1 MSDLQRA
8 YDLRHASDR
17 ARLEG
22 RSVEALGNATEA
34 VAIYANLP
42 ERRLDL
48 ANALR
53 LKALALDALD
63 RLAEAAL
70 DWTEARRLYADLG
83 VTEGVTEC
91 DARLS
96 R

>member
-63 RLAEAAL
+63 RPAEAAL

>member
-1 MSDLQRA
+1 MDEVQRA
-8 YDLRHASDR
+8 YDLRHTSDR

-22 RSVEALGNATEA
+22 RAVEALGDAIKA
-34 VAIYANLP
+34 VAIYADLP
-42 ERRLDL
+42 DRRLDL

-53 LKALALDALD
+53 LKALALDDLE
-63 RLAEAAL
+63 RPGEAVL
-70 DWTEARRLYADLG
+70 DWTEARRLYDALG
-83 VTEGVTEC
+83 VAEGVTEC

>member
-63 RLAEAAL
+63 RPAEAAL

-83 VTEGVTEC
+83 VTEGVTER

>member
-1 MSDLQRA
+1 MSDLLCA

-22 RSVEALGNATEA
+22 RSVEALGDATEA

-63 RLAEAAL
+63 RPAEAAL

-83 VTEGVTEC
+83 VSEGVTEC
-91 DARLS
+91 DGRLAR
-96 R
+96 

>member
-22 RSVEALGNATEA
+22 RSVEALGDATEA

-63 RLAEAAL
+63 RPAEAAL

>member
-1 MSDLQRA
+1 MDDLQRA

-22 RSVEALGNATEA
+22 RTVQALADATEA

-42 ERRLDL
+42 DRGLDL

-53 LKALALDALD
+53 LKALALDDLE
-63 RLAEAAL
+63 RSGEAVL

-83 VTEGVTEC
+83 IAEGVTEC
-91 DARLS
+91 DGRLS

>member
-53 LKALALDALD
+53 LKALALEALD
-63 RLAEAAL
+63 RPAEAAL

>member
-1 MSDLQRA
+1 MDELRRA

-17 ARLEG
+17 ARGEG
-22 RSVEALGNATEA
+22 RPVEALADATEA
-34 VAIYANLP
+34 VAVYANLP
-42 ERRLDL
+42 DRRLDL

-63 RLAEAAL
+63 KPGEAIL

-83 VTEGVTEC
+83 VAEGVTEC
-91 DARLS
+91 DGRLAR
-96 R
+96 

>member
-1 MSDLQRA
+1 M
-8 YDLRHASDR
+8 
-17 ARLEG
+17 
-22 RSVEALGNATEA
+22 EALGNATEA

-63 RLAEAAL
+63 RPAEAAL

>member
-63 RLAEAAL
+63 RPAEAAL

-83 VTEGVTEC
+83 VSEGVTEC

>member
-48 ANALR
+48 ANALT

-63 RLAEAAL
+63 RPAEAAL